1 MLPGEKKGE
10 KGKESARGKYAL
22 YFIVGIPVG
31 VGG

>member
-10 KGKESARGKYAL
+10 KGKESARGEHAH
-22 YFIVGIPVG
+22 YFIVEIPVG

>member
-10 KGKESARGKYAL
+10 KGKESARGKHAH
-22 YFIVGIPVG
+22 YFIVEIPVG